1 MKQKKTAMRVIM
13 FILALIMIAGAI
25 FVYFPKF

>member
-1 MKQKKTAMRVIM
+1 MKKKKTAMRIIM
-13 FILALIMIAGAI
+13 LILALIMIVGAI